1 MAPVSAA
8 QARLDTRQAFDGVA
22 STYDS
27 SNARNPLLR
36 AMRDRTRAAL
46 QDFVNPPGR
55 LLDLGCGPGTDVVYF
70 AARGYDVTAIDWS
83 PGMVREARTMI
94 RAAGLHDVA
103 RVEQLG
109 IDELDELDELAELAE
124 IDAAPFDAA
133 YSSFGPLN
141 CVTDLAHAARA
152 IRARL
157 RPGGVLVASII
168 GRICPWEIALYLS
181 RRDWR
186 LATVRFTRTPVPV
199 PLEGRTVWMQYWTPA
214 EVARAFADAGFRRR
228 ALRTL
233 GLVTPPPYLQAFADR
248 HPRLI
253 AKLQHLDDAVA
264 TWPLL
269 RAWGDHFLIVMER
282 R

>member
-1 MAPVSAA
+1 MAPVSPA
-8 QARLDTRQAFDGVA
+8 QARGDTRHAFDGVA
-22 STYDS
+22 ATYDR
-27 SNARNPLLR
+27 SNAANPLLC

-46 QDFVNPPGR
+46 QQAAGPSGR
-55 LLDLGCGPGTDVVYF
+55 VLDLGCGPGTDVVHF
-70 AARGYDVTAIDWS
+70 AARGYHVTAIDWS
-83 PGMVREARTMI
+83 PAMVQEARSLI
-94 RAAGLHDVA
+94 RAAGLDEVA

-109 IDELDELDELAELAE
+109 IDDLDDLDELAEL
-124 IDAAPFDAA
+124 DAAPFDAA

-141 CVTDLAHAARA
+141 CVADLPHAAGA
-152 IRARL
+152 IARRL
-157 RPGGVLVASII
+157 RRGGVLVASVI
-168 GRICPWEIALYLS
+168 GRVCPWEIGLYLS

-186 LATVRFTRTPVPV
+186 RATVRFARAPVPV
-199 PLEGRTVWMQYWTPA
+199 PLEGRTVWMRYWTPA
-214 EVARAFADAGFRRR
+214 EVARAFAGAGFHRR

-248 HPRLI
+248 HPQFVSGLQRLE
-253 AKLQHLDDAVA
+253 DAVA

>member
-36 AMRDRTRAAL
+36 AMRDRTRVAL
-46 QDFVNPPGR
+46 QDFAHPQGR

-70 AARGYDVTAIDWS
+70 AARGYAVTAIDWS
-83 PGMVREARTMI
+83 PGMVREARN
-94 RAAGLHDVA
+94 RVREAGLHEVA

-109 IDELDELDELAELAE
+109 IDDLDELAK

-141 CVTDLAHAARA
+141 CVADLPHAARA

-168 GRICPWEIALYLS
+168 GRVCPWEIALYVS
-181 RRDWR
+181 RRNWR
-186 LATVRFTRTPVPV
+186 RATVRFTRTPVPV

-214 EVARAFADAGFRRR
+214 EVARAFADAGFRGR

-233 GLVTPPPYLQAFADR
+233 GLITPPPYLQAFADR
-248 HPRLI
+248 HPRLVS
-253 AKLQHLDDAVA
+253 KLQRLEDAVA
-264 TWPLL
+264 AWPLL

>member
-8 QARLDTRQAFDGVA
+8 QARSDTRQAFDGVA

-27 SNARNPLLR
+27 SNAANPLLR

-46 QDFVNPPGR
+46 QQVVHPRGR

-83 PGMVREARTMI
+83 PGMVREARSMV
-94 RAAGLHDVA
+94 RAAGLDEVA

-109 IDELDELDELAELAE
+109 IDDLDELDA
-124 IDAAPFDAA
+124 DPFDAA

-141 CVTDLAHAARA
+141 CVTDLPHAARA

-181 RRDWR
+181 RRDWQR
-186 LATVRFTRTPVPV
+186 ATVRFTRTPVPV

-214 EVARAFADAGFRRR
+214 EVSRAFADAGFRRR

-253 AKLQHLDDAVA
+253 AKLQQLEDAVA
-264 TWPLL
+264 TWPRL

>member
-1 MAPVSAA
+1 MEACTVAPVSAA
-8 QARLDTRQAFDGVA
+8 QARSDTRQAFDGVA

-27 SNARNPLLR
+27 SNAANPLLR

-46 QDFVNPPGR
+46 QQVVHPTGR

-83 PGMVREARTMI
+83 PGMVREARSMV
-94 RAAGLHDVA
+94 RAAGLDEVA

-109 IDELDELDELAELAE
+109 IDDLDELDA
-124 IDAAPFDAA
+124 DPFDAA

-141 CVTDLAHAARA
+141 CVTDLPHAARA

-181 RRDWR
+181 RRDWQR
-186 LATVRFTRTPVPV
+186 ATVRFTRTPVPV

-214 EVARAFADAGFRRR
+214 EVSRAFADAGFRRR

-253 AKLQHLDDAVA
+253 AKLQQLEDAVA
-264 TWPLL
+264 TWPRL